1 MAAQIGGVL
10 SGSNPFHYN
19 ASSPL
24 TLFLFQTCLIL
35 ATCNLLHLFFAKLRQ
50 PKVISEVIAGI
61 ILGPT
66 VFGQIPNYTE
76 TVFPASS
83 IPGLNL
89 TANLGIILF
98 MFFLGLEVDTAF
110 MRKHLKTALSM
121 GIATLAVPFGFGC
134 CLAIP
139 LYHNYANGPDT
150 DRHVKFT
157 VFMVF
162 IAVSISVTA
171 FPVLCRI
178 LNELRLIKD
187 RAGIVV
193 LGAGIINDIL
203 GWVLLALSVIL
214 SNSESSPVNT
224 VYILLCTLGWFLVYF
239 YPLKYALRWILIRTH
254 ELDRSKPSTF
264 ATMSVLFIMF
274 ISAYFTDIIG
284 VHPIFGAFI
293 AGLVVPRENHYV
305 VKLTERMEDIPNIVL
320 IPIYFA
326 VAGLNVDLTLL
337 NSGKDWGYIFASIG
351 IAVASKIF
359 SGALVAKLHGL
370 FWRESLAVG
379 ILMSCKGI
387 VEIVVLTVGLNA
399 GIISKKIFAMF
410 ILMALVSTFA
420 TTPLTQLAYTETYRK
435 DLNRSLAEKDTE
447 AGLAATETDENSP
460 DNSIADNNISS
471 FADLKTFHVNQ
482 VVTVLNTTDSISAS
496 LELLNHM
503 IYGNTKDQTNFNSAP
518 RTRLQSSSSSI
529 STLKTSRRKLKKF
542 WSKSNE
548 DAATG
553 LTVIE
558 EDILGFD
565 FLVPLN
571 VLHLRLLTE
580 RTTDLLQSSTLYND
594 SPDFSPNSDS
604 IIGIFDIFSR
614 LGKVP
619 FSSEVIF
626 STIREKALNIVS
638 ADINESDMVLLPLKG
653 ASYEFK
659 GSVVLNDEKY
669 QNFNHIYSHILGI
682 NELSSSFF
690 PTLTGLK
697 SNLGILISNTSS
709 KLSVDRYGARMFSLA
724 LPNENLTSSDFL
736 ALYTFLLIFYRG
748 RHAPSVLRCSIFVN
762 EKNHLFSEH
771 LFDIFNSVDWLR
783 EDDIDIIYV
792 KTEQKNAGDT
802 LITSF
807 LESVTENYMSVD
819 ARDSLEETT
828 FIMAE
833 PYFLKADPFC
843 EEVQSAILH
852 SANMRFDLMLL
863 HHYTC
868 NDPDALDSTKT
879 AKEEIVTS
887 VKSAS

>member
-1 MAAQIGGVL
+1 MAGQVGGVL
-10 SGSNPFHYN
+10 SGANPFHYN
-19 ASSPL
+19 SSSPL
-24 TLFLFQTCLIL
+24 TLFLFQACLII
-35 ATCNLLHLFFAKLRQ
+35 ATCNLLHLFFGKLRQ

-110 MRKHLKTALSM
+110 MKRHMKTALSM
-121 GIATLAVPFGFGC
+121 GLATLAVPFGFGC
-134 CLAIP
+134 LFAIP
-139 LYHNYANGPDT
+139 LYHNYSSEEDT
-150 DRHVKFT
+150 GKEVKFT

-162 IAVSISVTA
+162 IAVSMAVTA

-224 VYILLCTLGWFLVYF
+224 VYILLCTFGWFLVYF
-239 YPLKYALRWILIRTH
+239 YPLKYALRWIFIRTH
-254 ELDRSKPSTF
+254 ELDRNKPSTF

-284 VHPIFGAFI
+284 VHAIFGAFI

-305 VKLTERMEDIPNIVL
+305 VKLTERMEDIPNIVF

-337 NSGKDWGYIFASIG
+337 NEGKDWGYIFASIG
-351 IAVASKIF
+351 IAVASKVF
-359 SGALVAKLHGL
+359 SGAIVAKLHGL
-370 FWRESLAVG
+370 FYRESLAVG

-399 GIISKKIFAMF
+399 EIISKKIFAMF

-420 TTPLTQLAYTETYRK
+420 TTPLTQLAYTESYRK
-435 DLNRSLAEKDTE
+435 ELNKTLAMKDTE
-447 AGLAATETDENSP
+447 HGVEETEETELSLEEEH
-460 DNSIADNNISS
+460 IANTLSS
-471 FADLKTFHVNQ
+471 FEDLKSFHITE
-482 VVTVLNTTDSISAS
+482 VVTVLNTTDAISAC
-496 LELLNHM
+496 LEFLNCL
-503 IYGNTKDQTNFNSAP
+503 IYDNSHDQSKFINVP
-518 RTRLQSSSSSI
+518 RARVLSNSSSH
-529 STLKTSRRKLKKF
+529 STLRSRTKRLKRL
-542 WSKSNE
+542 WSKTTEDNE
-548 DAATG
+548 TG

-580 RTTDLLQSSTLYND
+580 RTTDLLQSSTLYNEE
-594 SPDFSPNSDS
+594 SHFTPNSDS

-626 STIREKALNIVS
+626 STIREKALNIKSSNIKEGNLVF
-638 ADINESDMVLLPLKG
+638 LPLKG
-653 ASYEFK
+653 ALYEYK
-659 GSVVLNDEKY
+659 GSIALNDEKY
-669 QNFNHIYSHILGI
+669 QNFNHIYSHLLGI
-682 NELSSSFF
+682 NELASNFF
-690 PTLTGLK
+690 NTLT
-697 SNLGILISNTSS
+697 NLNANLAMLISNTSS
-709 KLSVDRYGARMFSLA
+709 KMNVNKFATRYFSLVLA
-724 LPNENLTSSDFL
+724 NENLTSSDFL
-736 ALYTFLLIFYRG
+736 ALYIFLLIFYRN
-748 RHAPSVLRCSIFVN
+748 RNKQMNNKSTIFVN
-762 EKNHLFSEH
+762 EKNHVLAEH
-771 LFDIFNSVDWLR
+771 LFDTFQNCEWLS
-783 EDDIDIIYV
+783 EEYLNIIYV
-792 KTEQKNAGDT
+792 KTEHKTANDIAT
-802 LITSF
+802 VSF
-807 LESVTENYMSVD
+807 IESIMRNYLPEE
-819 ARDSLEETT
+819 AKESLEETT

-833 PYFLKADPFC
+833 PYFQSTEPFSDG
-843 EEVQSAILH
+843 VKSAILEG
-852 SANMRFDLMLL
+852 ANLRFDLLL
-863 HHYTC
+863 VHHYTC
-868 NDPDALDSTKT
+868 NIPEEITTSETDK
-879 AKEEIVTS
+879 EIVTDN
-887 VKSAS
+887 A